1 MEEIEIRN
9 EMARKALNL
18 SLFSNFILAIL
29 KSIFGV
35 ISHSSALLADGINS
49 TSDVIYL
56 ISSGLIPR
64 PLAA

>member
-49 TSDVIYL
+49 T
-56 ISSGLIPR
+56 
-64 PLAA
+64 